1 MGRFSLLLVA
11 VGLITLIVFPLVI
24 FAQPGFTEMQQ
35 ARSFIRDSFFSVRDL
50 SYVIAALVALSGA
63 VVVYHKWQMGKDV
76 GMDIS
81 AWFFSSIFVL
91 LTGAFL
97 SQLLGI

>member
-1 MGRFSLLLVA
+1 MLA

-24 FAQPGFTEMQQ
+24 FAQPGLTEMGQ
-35 ARSFIRDSFFSVRDL
+35 ARSFIRDSFFSVLDL
-50 SYVIAALVALSGA
+50 SYVIAALIALSGA
-63 VVVYHKWQMGKDV
+63 VVVYNKWQMGKDV
-76 GMDIS
+76 GMDIP

-97 SQLLGI
+97 SKLLGI